1 MATTS
6 LVQVR
11 MDSDLKREADKIF
24 KSMGMNMSTAINLLC
39 KQTLIQKG
47 LPFKIV
53 ADTSAE
59 KETAYILKNC
69 PNIENEARMA
79 LDVRNP
85 DFVDEGKVDW

>member
-11 MDSDLKREADKIF
+11 MDSDLKREADKVF
-24 KSMGMNMSTAINLLC
+24 KSMGMSMSTAINLLC
-39 KQTLIQKG
+39 RQTLIQKG

-53 ADTSAE
+53 ADTSTE

-85 DFVDEGKVDW
+85 DFVDEDKVDW